1 MLQTSKQALIVF
13 NNKLKN
19 WGKIRHFYFGIDLA
33 WSTISDDTMINFY
46 IKVRYQCSGI
56 RVFDEVNTLTSKL
69 RNNMLT
75 GSKHNQ
81 HDI

>member
-1 MLQTSKQALIVF
+1 MLQTSKQTLLVF

-33 WSTISDDTMINFY
+33 WSTMINFY
-46 IKVRYQCSGI
+46 IKVRYQCFGI